1 MLDERYAP
9 PKVEVRDVPR
19 EDALARR
26 PAQVRFALALIVLS
40 WLLDLPSAWGLY
52 REGADTGLL
61 LVIEAAALVVLLL
74 ICRALARGHGWVR
87 HLYTLLTVAII
98 VFSLTEGDQTPL
110 PGYAAAAS
118 FLSTLC
124 AVLPLGLLYL
134 GPAARW
140 YRALRE

>member
-9 PKVEVRDVPR
+9 PKVEVRDVPH

-26 PAQVRFALALIVLS
+26 PVQVRFALALIALS
-40 WLLDLPSAWGLY
+40 WLLDLPAAWGLY
-52 REGADTGLL
+52 REGAEGSFLL
-61 LVIEAAALVVLLL
+61 IIEGAALLVLLL

-87 HLYTLLTVAII
+87 HLYTLLTVAMI
-98 VFSLTEGDQTPL
+98 VLSLTDGDQAPL
-110 PGYAAAAS
+110 PGYAIAAS